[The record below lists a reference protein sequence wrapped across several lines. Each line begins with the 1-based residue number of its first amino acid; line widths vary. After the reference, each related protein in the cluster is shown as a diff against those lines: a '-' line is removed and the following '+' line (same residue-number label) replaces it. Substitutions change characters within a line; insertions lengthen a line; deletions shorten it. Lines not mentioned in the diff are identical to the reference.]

1 MDTYGRLMIGP
12 VDPDAYGLVWH
23 QVARMLLAGI
33 ADGTYPPG
41 TRLPSEN
48 DIAQAAGVA
57 RLTARRAFTWLTE
70 QGIAQAFPGRGTF
83 VRPVLPDPLPMPPDG
98 RPL

>member
-1 MDTYGRLMIGP
+1 
-12 VDPDAYGLVWH
+12 
-23 QVARMLLAGI
+23 MLLAGI

-48 DIAQAAGVA
+48 DIAQTAGVA

-70 QGIAQAFPGRGTF
+70 QGIVQAFPGRGTF
-83 VRPVLPDPLPMPPDG
+83 VRPVLPSPLPTPPDG
-98 RPL
+98 VPL